1 MNMTVKPRILGLAL
15 LAGLTVLGLLARPFG
30 IVGAAQSGREVEGA
44 RLLRGALDLHL
55 HMDPRTPG
63 SGMGGDR
70 ADLSTV
76 RVARA
81 RGMRGLLIKDHYHP
95 TAPLAY
101 HMRLEVPG
109 IELFGG
115 FVMNRA
121 NGGINVAGVELMATR
136 VRGEPGRI
144 VWMPAGDS
152 EIEARESKQLNRPFV
167 AVSRNGEL
175 LPDVKQVLSIIAK
188 HGLVIASGHIAPEEA
203 LMLFREARSQG
214 VQHMIATHAMDLAGK
229 MTLEQMQ
236 EAAKLGA
243 FIEFDMRN
251 VLEDGRVDAIRKLGP
266 QVCFLTEF
274 WTDRAGTTSE
284 YASLE
289 GIGAFAEAMHA
300 RGFTDKELDLLF
312 KENPA
317 RILGLSAQ

>member
-1 MNMTVKPRILGLAL
+1 MLPMRVRFRALGIAL
-15 LAGLTVLGLLARPFG
+15 LAAVIAGGLIAKFPGK
-30 IVGAAQSGREVEGA
+30 VGAAQSDRMAAGA
-44 RLLRGALDLHL
+44 RLLRGALDLHV
-55 HMDPRTPG
+55 HMDPRAPG
-63 SGMGGDR
+63 PTTANDR
-70 ADLSTV
+70 ADLSTAKL
-76 RVARA
+76 ARE
-81 RGMRGLLIKDHYHP
+81 RGMRGLVIKDHYHP

-109 IELFGG
+109 IDLFGG

-121 NGGINVAGVELMATR
+121 NGGINVPGVEFMATL

-152 EIEARESKQLNRPFV
+152 EIEVRQSKEPNRHFV
-167 AVSRNGEL
+167 AVSRNGAL
-175 LPDVKQVLSIIAK
+175 LPEVKQVLSIVAR
-188 HGLVIASGHIAPEEA
+188 HRLVIASGHIAPEEA
-203 LMLFREARSQG
+203 LMVFREARSLG

-229 MTLEQMQ
+229 MTMAQMQ
-236 EAAKLGA
+236 QAAKLGA

-251 VLEDGRVDAIRKLGP
+251 VLEGGRVEAIRTLGP

-274 WTDRAGTTSE
+274 WTKAGSTSE

-300 RGFTDKELDLLF
+300 RGFSDQELDLLF

-317 RILGLSAQ
+317 RILGLPAR